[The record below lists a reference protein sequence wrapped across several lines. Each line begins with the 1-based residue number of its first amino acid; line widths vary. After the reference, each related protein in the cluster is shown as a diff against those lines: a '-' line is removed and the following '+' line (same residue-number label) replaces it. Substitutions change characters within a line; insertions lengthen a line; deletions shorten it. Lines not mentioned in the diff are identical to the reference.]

1 MQTWNVRARNQG
13 KLDMVKQE
21 IARLNIGILGISEV
35 KWVGMGKFN
44 SYDHDTNRQESLRR
58 KGVSQS
64 QQKSLKCSI
73 RVQPQK
79 LQNDLGLFPRQ
90 TIQHH
95 SNPISAS
102 KLMPK
107 RPKSNGSMKT
117 YKTF

>member
-44 SYDHDTNRQESLRR
+44 SYDHDTNRQESLSR

-90 TIQHH
+90 IIQHQ
-95 SNPISAS
+95 SNTSLCPN
-102 KLMPK
+102 
-107 RPKSNGSMKT
+107 R
-117 YKTF
+117 